1 VSEVPPLGKTLVV
14 TAMVMLVCVAGA
26 VAAAGTLTISLGPN
40 KAGKAS
46 TLHVVATGP
55 FRGVTGLPKSVIVYV
70 QRGFKV
76 DARAVAVECTAAQAS
91 SSACPASSNVGS
103 GNSSVHVV
111 TSVGTGTGDYT
122 VNLKLFLG
130 HPQQAGDVASV
141 VLEGSVQTIIGT
153 TKLNSATGR
162 LVAPASGPYGLELVF
177 AKFPTVA
184 LPSGITATFT
194 LNKLT
199 MNTGAH
205 RAATVG
211 TGVAK
216 HKVTYSLITNPRK
229 CMGSWSAR
237 LTSKFGTGSLSI
249 PTAAPCRK

>member
-1 VSEVPPLGKTLVV
+1 MLVV
-14 TAMVMLVCVAGA
+14 AALVTLACAA
-26 VAAAGTLTISLGPN
+26 SAIAAAGTVSVSLSPN

-46 TLHVVATGP
+46 TLKVVATGP
-55 FRGVTGLPKSVIVYV
+55 FRGVTGPPKSVVVYV

-76 DARAVAVECTAAQAS
+76 DARAVAIECTAAQAS
-91 SSACPASSNVGS
+91 SSSCPAPSNVGS
-103 GNSSVHVV
+103 GSSSIHVV
-111 TSVGTGTGDYT
+111 TSNGTGSGDYT
-122 VNLKLFLG
+122 VHFKLYLG

-141 VLEGSVQTIIGT
+141 VLEGSVQTLIGT
-153 TKLNSATGR
+153 TTLSSTGR

-184 LPSGITATFT
+184 LPNGLTATFT

-205 RAATVG
+205 RTTTVG
-211 TGVAK
+211 TGAAK
-216 HKVTYSLITNPRK
+216 HKVTYSLITSPSK
-229 CMGSWSAR
+229 CTGSWSAK

-249 PTAAPCRK
+249 PTAAPCSK